1 MDGDDFEKW
10 VKESGVELSP
20 EFVRD
25 YRNLRMNASG
35 GTIRWIAP
43 NETVIYGTKIETPI
57 FGTNISEI
65 IVAPKQVT
73 QVKPPVDYDAF
84 ESTVKK
90 QKRKLPKLDIGE

>member
-25 YRNLRMNASG
+25 YTKLRMNASG

-43 NETVIYGTKIETPI
+43 GDMN
-57 FGTNISEI
+57 FSTNVASEI
-65 IVAPKQVT
+65 IIAPKQVT
-73 QVKPPVDYDAF
+73 EVKAPVDYDAF
-84 ESTVKK
+84 SSRVKN
-90 QKRKLPKLDIGE
+90 QKRKLPKLEIEE